1 MLADIRFDWTI
12 NRWNSFHA
20 GYNTHS
26 ERRRLFSQDKSIPAF
41 LPFQPSFHSSDRTQ
55 KFSHQNGLFRTMAQP
70 KRLFPMRGTVPQ
82 PNHRFKL
89 VSLRCSFNAQTTV
102 PRPFLFSRRRLPVTV
117 ATVTLRNANFYKS
130 KQVTLN
136 LANSLWRTFPA
147 NGSREFK

>member
-1 MLADIRFDWTI
+1 MLADIRLDWTI

-82 PNHRFKL
+82 ANHRFKL

-130 KQVTLN
+130 KLVTLN

>member
-1 MLADIRFDWTI
+1 MLADIRLDWTI

-26 ERRRLFSQDKSIPAF
+26 ERRGLFSQDKSIPAF
-41 LPFQPSFHSSDRTQ
+41 LSFQRQDTKVQPSKWAVPD
-55 KFSHQNGLFRTMAQP
+55 NGTAQ
-70 KRLFPMRGTVPQ
+70 RLFPVCGTVPQ

-89 VSLRCSFNAQTTV
+89 VSFRCSFNAQTTV
-102 PRPFLFSRRRLPVTV
+102 PRPFLFRRRRLPVTV
-117 ATVTLRNANFYKS
+117 ANVTLRNANFYKS